1 MTIHVAPMRFRELL
15 KCKHESNG
23 GIPYQEVVVH
33 ERPGLPRDD
42 LRPLRTPL
50 SEPLPARIA
59 TETETIGTMSTAGSS
74 QIQRGMGNGNETPH
88 QTL

>member
-1 MTIHVAPMRFRELL
+1 MRFRELL

-33 ERPGLPRDD
+33 ERPGLPRDH

-50 SEPLPARIA
+50 SQPLPARVA
-59 TETETIGTMSTAGSS
+59 TEAIGTMSTDRIEPNPARN
-74 QIQRGMGNGNETPH
+74 QRNATQVGE
-88 QTL
+88 